1 MFHCSSGMIV
11 IEFVTHN
18 IKDKRV
24 RNPDNTI
31 ENYVIVILCKE
42 IHWFVQNVHHFTCT
56 LSLLDKQ

>member
-1 MFHCSSGMIV
+1 MIV

-31 ENYVIVILCKE
+31 ENYVIVTLCKE
-42 IHWFVQNVHHFTCT
+42 IHWFVQNVHHFTCM